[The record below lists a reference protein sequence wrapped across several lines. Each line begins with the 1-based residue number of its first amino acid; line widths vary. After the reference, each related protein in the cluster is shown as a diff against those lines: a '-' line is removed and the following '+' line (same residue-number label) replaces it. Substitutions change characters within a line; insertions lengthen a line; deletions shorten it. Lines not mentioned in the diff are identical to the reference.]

1 MIVFVSNFLNH
12 HQFPVAS
19 KLFQLTE
26 GRYRFIET
34 EPMPDWIKRGG
45 YSEYENL
52 PWRVQSW
59 KNEDEDILA
68 KKLLVE
74 AKVVV
79 WSNNLYIDIIRQR
92 LKAGKIT
99 FEFGERWFKR
109 GFLNIFSPRLLKS
122 QLYYHLYFRH
132 APLYRLNASAFAAND
147 FVKLHSYRNR
157 MFKWGYFTK
166 TAAGENF
173 NLEAPRGVSRLK
185 ILFVSRFLIWK
196 HPEIPVFMAYNLKKK
211 GYAFEL
217 NMYGS
222 GPEEQRIK
230 GLIKDLNV
238 ADVVKLCG
246 NKPNEQILEEMRNHD
261 IFVFTSDR
269 HEGWGA
275 VVNEAMASGCAV
287 VASDAIGSV
296 PFLIEDGVN
305 GYTFKS
311 GSVEDITKKVES
323 LLENPKQCRIFGK
336 RAFETISEIWSPDNA
351 ARNFLKL
358 VDGIESGNLNVVSSG
373 PCSPALPVKK

>member
-19 KLFQLTE
+19 RLYQLTE

-34 EPMPDWIKRGG
+34 EPMPEWIKRGG

-52 PWRVQSW
+52 PWLVQAW
-59 KNEDEDILA
+59 KGTDADNLA
-68 KKLLVE
+68 KNLLAE
-74 AKVVV
+74 AKAVV
-79 WSNNLYIDIIRQR
+79 WCNNLYLEVIRQR
-92 LKAGKIT
+92 LKAGKLT

-109 GFLNIFSPRLLKS
+109 GLLNIFSPRLLKS

-132 APLYRLNASAFAAND
+132 SPLYRLNASAFAATD
-147 FVKLHSYRNR
+147 FAILHSYRNR

-166 TAAGENF
+166 LATTEDF

-196 HPEIPVFMAYNLKKK
+196 HPEIPVLMASELKKR
-211 GYAFEL
+211 GYDFEL

-230 GLIKDLNV
+230 DLIQSLDV
-238 ADVVKLCG
+238 ADVVRLCG
-246 NKPNEQILEEMRNHD
+246 NKPNEQILEEMRRHD
-261 IFVFTSDR
+261 IFVFTSDKN
-269 HEGWGA
+269 EGWGA
-275 VVNEAMASGCAV
+275 VVNEAMGSGCAV

-311 GSVEDITKKVES
+311 GSVEDITSKVAS
-323 LLENPKQCRIFGK
+323 LLDDPKLCRCLGK
-336 RAFETISEIWSPDNA
+336 RAYETISKVWSPDNA
-351 ARNFLKL
+351 AANLLKL
-358 VDGIESGNLNVVSSG
+358 IDGIENGNPYVIPSG
-373 PCSPALPVKK
+373 PCSQALPIR

>member
-19 KLFQLTE
+19 RLYQLTE

-34 EPMPDWIKRGG
+34 EPMPEWIKRGG

-52 PWRVQSW
+52 PWLVQAW
-59 KNEDEDILA
+59 KGTDADNLA
-68 KKLLVE
+68 KNLLAE
-74 AKVVV
+74 AKAVV
-79 WSNNLYIDIIRQR
+79 WCNNLYLEVIRQR
-92 LKAGKIT
+92 LKAGKLT

-109 GFLNIFSPRLLKS
+109 GLLNIFSPRLLKS

-132 APLYRLNASAFAAND
+132 SPLYRLNASAFAAND
-147 FVKLHSYRNR
+147 FAILHSYRNR

-166 TAAGENF
+166 LATTEDF

-196 HPEIPVFMAYNLKKK
+196 HPEIPVLMASELKKR
-211 GYAFEL
+211 GYDFEL

-230 GLIKDLNV
+230 DLIQSLDV
-238 ADVVKLCG
+238 ADVVRLCG
-246 NKPNEQILEEMRNHD
+246 NKPNEQILEEMRRHD
-261 IFVFTSDR
+261 IFVFTSDKN
-269 HEGWGA
+269 EGWGA
-275 VVNEAMASGCAV
+275 VVNEAMGSGCAV

-305 GYTFKS
+305 GYTFKN
-311 GSVEDITKKVES
+311 GSVEDITSKVAS
-323 LLENPKQCRIFGK
+323 LLDDPKLCRCLGK
-336 RAFETISEIWSPDNA
+336 RAYETISKVWSPDNA
-351 ARNFLKL
+351 AANLLKL
-358 VDGIESGNLNVVSSG
+358 IDGIENGNPYVIPSG
-373 PCSPALPVKK
+373 PCSQALPIR

>member
-19 KLFQLTE
+19 RLYQLTE

-34 EPMPDWIKRGG
+34 EPMPEWIKRGG

-52 PWRVQSW
+52 PWLVQAW
-59 KNEDEDILA
+59 KGTDADNLA
-68 KKLLVE
+68 KNLLAE
-74 AKVVV
+74 AKAVV
-79 WSNNLYIDIIRQR
+79 WCNNLYLEVIRQR
-92 LKAGKIT
+92 LKAGKLT

-109 GFLNIFSPRLLKS
+109 GLLNIFSPRLLKS

-132 APLYRLNASAFAAND
+132 SPLYRLNASAFAAND
-147 FVKLHSYRNR
+147 FAILHSYRNR

-166 TAAGENF
+166 LATTEDF

-196 HPEIPVFMAYNLKKK
+196 HPEIPVLMASELKKR
-211 GYAFEL
+211 GYDFEL

-230 GLIKDLNV
+230 DLIQSLDV
-238 ADVVKLCG
+238 ADVVRLCG
-246 NKPNEQILEEMRNHD
+246 NKPNEQILEEMRRHD
-261 IFVFTSDR
+261 IFVFTSDKN
-269 HEGWGA
+269 EGWGA
-275 VVNEAMASGCAV
+275 VVNEAMGSGCAV

-311 GSVEDITKKVES
+311 GSVEDITSKVAS
-323 LLENPKQCRIFGK
+323 LLDDPKLCRCLGK
-336 RAFETISEIWSPDNA
+336 RAYETISKVWSPDNA
-351 ARNFLKL
+351 AANLLKL
-358 VDGIESGNLNVVSSG
+358 IDGIENGNPYVIPSG
-373 PCSPALPVKK
+373 PCSQALPIR

>member
-19 KLFQLTE
+19 RLYQLTE

-34 EPMPDWIKRGG
+34 EPMPEWIKRGG

-52 PWRVQSW
+52 PWLVQVW
-59 KNEDEDILA
+59 KGGDTDILA
-68 KKLLVE
+68 KKLLAE
-74 AKVVV
+74 AKAVV
-79 WSNNLYIDIIRQR
+79 WCNNLYLDVIKQR
-92 LKAGKIT
+92 LKAGKLT

-109 GFLNIFSPRLLKS
+109 GLLNIFSPRLLKS

-132 APLYRLNASAFAAND
+132 SPLYRLNASAFAAND
-147 FVKLHSYRNR
+147 FAILHSYRNR

-166 TAAGENF
+166 LATTEDF

-196 HPEIPVFMAYNLKKK
+196 HPEIPVLMASELKKR
-211 GYAFEL
+211 GYDFEL

-230 GLIKDLNV
+230 DLIHSLNV
-238 ADVVKLCG
+238 ADVVRLCG
-246 NKPNEQILEEMRNHD
+246 NKPNEQILEEMRRHD
-261 IFVFTSDR
+261 IFVFTSDKN
-269 HEGWGA
+269 EGWGA
-275 VVNEAMASGCAV
+275 VVNEAMGSGCAV

-305 GYTFKS
+305 GYIFKN
-311 GSVEDITKKVES
+311 GSVEDITDKVAS
-323 LLENPKQCRIFGK
+323 LLDDPKLCRRLGK

-351 ARNFLKL
+351 AKNFLKL
-358 VDGIESGNLNVVSSG
+358 IDGIENGNPNVIPSG
-373 PCSPALPVKK
+373 PCSQALPIR